1 MEPSQ
6 SLIPHPELYLNPR
19 EVIEEAEL
27 PSKHHMAAR
36 LDALGFSRR
45 EISKKLEMSESSLFS
60 ISKSPLFKSVVK
72 RIKIDLD
79 KSTTK
84 AYNLLVEAAP
94 KASEVVIKIMNES
107 DNERLKKEA
116 AIDILKG
123 TSVILHEDRG
133 NGGLT
138 LNISDSKIALI
149 VNTLK
154 ELK

>member
-1 MEPSQ
+1 METSQ
-6 SLIPHPELYLNPR
+6 SLIKHPELYLDSK
-19 EVIEEAEL
+19 ELIEEAEL
-27 PSKHHMAAR
+27 PYKHHMAAR
-36 LDALGFSRR
+36 LNALGFSNR
-45 EISKKLEMSESSLFS
+45 EISKKLEMSESSLWM

-72 RIKIDLD
+72 RIKGDLD
-79 KSTTK
+79 KATTK

-94 KASEVVIKIMNES
+94 KASEVIIKIMTDS
-107 DNERLKKEA
+107 GNERLQKEA
-116 AIDILKG
+116 AVDILKG

-133 NGGLT
+133 SGGLT